1 MGGMTQRSARA
12 PGHAA
17 ELPPGFRYVE
27 AVLEPDDER
36 RLIDLLVALPWE
48 AVVFRGYEARRR
60 VVHFGHRYDFEARG
74 VSPGLPIPPPLI
86 ELRAQAAALA
96 DDDPERYVE
105 VLATEYRPGATIG
118 WHSDAPAF
126 GSTVLGI
133 SLASACRMRFRRR
146 TADGWARV
154 DQVLEPRSA
163 YVIGGEARSAWQH
176 SIPPTEALRYSVT
189 YRTVRPKHRAAG

>member
-1 MGGMTQRSARA
+1 MAA
-12 PGHAA
+12 PRRDAG
-17 ELPPGFRYVE
+17 EPPAGFLYL
-27 AVLEPDDER
+27 ADLIEPDEER
-36 RLIDLLVALPWE
+36 RLIGLMEELPWE
-48 AVVFRGYEARRR
+48 AVIFRGYEARRR
-60 VVHFGHRYDFEARG
+60 VAHFGHRYDFEVRG
-74 VSPGLPIPPPLI
+74 VSPGLPIPEPLVA
-86 ELRAQAAALA
+86 LRQRAAALA

-126 GSTVLGI
+126 GSTVLGV

-146 TADGWARV
+146 VEGSWSRF

-163 YVIGGEARSAWQH
+163 YVIGSEARSAWQH

-189 YRTVRPKHRAAG
+189 YRTVRDRHRSGG

>member
-1 MGGMTQRSARA
+1 MTQARKRASATPTEPPVGFGYVKELISLDEERSLLRLL
-12 PGHAA
+12 A
-17 ELPPGFRYVE
+17 E
-27 AVLEPDDER
+27 
-36 RLIDLLVALPWE
+36 LPWE

-74 VSPGLPIPPPLI
+74 VSPGLPIPAALL
-86 ELRAQAAALA
+86 ELRDRAAALA
-96 DDDPERYVE
+96 DDDPEAYVE

-126 GSTVLGI
+126 GSTVLGV
-133 SLASACRMRFRRR
+133 SLGGACRMRFRRR
-146 TADGWARV
+146 TSDGWLRW

-163 YVIGGEARSAWQH
+163 YVIGGEARSRWQH

-189 YRTVRPKHRAAG
+189 YRTVRSKHRADG